1 MSVTNF
7 DIPSHVPPE
16 RVRDIDLY
24 DLPGAAQDVHLA
36 WKRVQDESPA
46 LFYTPRHGGYWVL
59 ARAELL
65 DQAWPDFQAFSS
77 RHIAIPRQ
85 PGAPAQRPIEIDPP
99 QHQYFRHP
107 INMAVSPKALQG
119 LAERARALS
128 IELIEGFKSR
138 GECEFVAD
146 YAAHVPMEVF
156 LSVVNLPSSDR
167 EWLIRRAEV
176 MTRGAS
182 VDAKLVALK
191 EVFDY
196 LEKWIA
202 ERRLQ
207 PGDDLISRILQ
218 IRVDDRPIT
227 HEEALSECALVL
239 FGGLDTVAGT
249 MAFFARFLAM
259 HPEHRRTLVL
269 HPERIPAAIE
279 ELLRRHSIPTV
290 GRVVTRDVTVDGVT
304 LKAGDFV
311 QLTTCFHGLD
321 EQRWVK
327 ALEVDFSRE
336 GLAEHMAFGRGV
348 HRCPGANLARS
359 ELRVF
364 LEEWL
369 KRIPDFEIKAGEQAI
384 TATGAVAGVLK
395 LPLTWSTWRAF

>member
-1 MSVTNF
+1 MSSQHF
-7 DIPSHVPPE
+7 DIPAHVPRD
-16 RVRDIDLY
+16 RVRDVDLY

-36 WKRVQDESPA
+36 WKRVQEESPA
-46 LFYTPRHGGYWVL
+46 VFFTPRHGGYWVL
-59 ARAELL
+59 TRAELL
-65 DQAWPDFQAFSS
+65 DQAWPDFTTFSS

-99 QHQYFRHP
+99 QHRFFRHP
-107 INMAVSPKALQG
+107 INMAVSPKALQA
-119 LAERARALS
+119 LAERARTLS
-128 IELIEGFKSR
+128 VELIEGFKPR

-156 LSVVNLPSSDR
+156 LTIVELPSTDR

-176 MTRGAS
+176 MTRGNS

-196 LEKWIA
+196 LEKWVE
-202 ERRLQ
+202 ERRRK
-207 PGDDLISRILQ
+207 PGDDLISKILQ
-218 IRVDDRPIT
+218 IRVEDRPIT

-249 MAFFARFLAM
+249 MAFFARFLAT
-259 HPEHRRTLVL
+259 HPGHRRTLAM

-290 GRVVTRDVTVDGVT
+290 GRVLTQDVTLDGVT
-304 LKAGDFV
+304 MKAGDFV

-321 EQRWVK
+321 EHRW
-327 ALEVDFSRE
+327 ANPLDVDFSRE

-348 HRCPGANLARS
+348 HKCPGANLARS

-369 KRIPDFEIKAGEQAI
+369 KRIPDFEIKAGDQAV

-395 LPLTWSTWRAF
+395 LPLTWSV

>member
-1 MSVTNF
+1 MNPPNA
-7 DIPSHVPPE
+7 DIPAHVPPD
-16 RVRDIDLY
+16 RVRDVDLY

-36 WKRVQDESPA
+36 WKRVQDECPA
-46 LFYTPRHGGYWVL
+46 VFYTPRHGGYWVL
-59 ARAELL
+59 TRAELL
-65 DQAWPDFQAFSS
+65 DRVWPDFQAFSS

-99 QHQYFRHP
+99 EHRFFRHP
-107 INMAVSPKALQG
+107 INVAVSPRALQT
-119 LAERARALS
+119 LSERARALS
-128 IELIEGFKSR
+128 VALIEDFLPR

-156 LSVVNLPSSDR
+156 LTIVNLPSSDR

-176 MTRGAS
+176 MTRGSS
-182 VDAKLVALK
+182 VEAKQVALQ

-196 LEKWIA
+196 LERWIQ
-202 ERRLQ
+202 ERRRT

-249 MAFFARFLAM
+249 MAFFARFLAT
-259 HPEHRRTLVL
+259 HPEHRRTLAQ
-269 HPERIPAAIE
+269 HPERIPGAIE

-290 GRVVTRDVTVDGVT
+290 GRVLTQDVTLDGVT

-321 EQRWVK
+321 ERRWPNS
-327 ALEVDFSRE
+327 LEVDFSRE

-348 HRCPGANLARS
+348 HKCPGANLARS

-369 KRIPDFEIKAGEQAI
+369 ARIPDFGIKPGGEAV

-395 LPLTWSTWRAF
+395 LPLAWPA